1 MKRSSTSYR
10 IAVAATMF
18 AHSAHAQ
25 TVLFAS
31 TGTQAD
37 WQAAID
43 IVESPAVIVIP
54 SGKWQIVES
63 IDLTKDANTIIGA
76 GMYRTRLSRDARLPT
91 PTPPRSPNT
100 KSLSSAR
107 RQKVRFVFLR
117 LGSRVG
123 SPPASKTG
131 RSAFLFR
138 TYRTFVWTLAPS
150 VSREVVASKLGE
162 SSGA

>member
-1 MKRSSTSYR
+1 
-10 IAVAATMF
+10 MF

-76 GMYRTRLSRDARLPT
+76 GMYSTC
-91 PTPPRSPNT
+91 
-100 KSLSSAR
+100 
-107 RQKVRFVFLR
+107 
-117 LGSRVG
+117 
-123 SPPASKTG
+123 
-131 RSAFLFR
+131 LF
-138 TYRTFVWTLAPS
+138 
-150 VSREVVASKLGE
+150 
-162 SSGA
+162 